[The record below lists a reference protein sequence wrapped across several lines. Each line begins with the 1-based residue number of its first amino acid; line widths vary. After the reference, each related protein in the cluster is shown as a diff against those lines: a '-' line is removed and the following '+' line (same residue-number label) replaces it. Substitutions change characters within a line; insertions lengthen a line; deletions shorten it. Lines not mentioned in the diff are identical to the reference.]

1 MATKYKKRADGRY
14 AKQITIGYSPEGK
27 QIKKT
32 VYGKTIKELEKNYR
46 DFMDLKEKGIIIS
59 DNQMTFAELADLWL
73 TNTKIGDVRDQTI
86 TNIRSQIR
94 CLNRHIGHLKVKAIT
109 VATLEAYRA
118 AQISSGKIDQYNKSL
133 SMMKSIFDYGVEKD
147 VIIRNAAAGL
157 KRITYS
163 GLKQKRR
170 MTDQERTYIDC
181 TALTDQECCFLYVL
195 LYTGMRKSEAL
206 ALSRSDIDFRKGTIT
221 VSKTLVSS
229 KKKENVLQELPK
241 TDAGLRTIPIST
253 QLMPVLKTYTS
264 SKLGILF
271 EAQKGGYYSSSGFFK
286 YWQTIRKKIAAEIG
300 EPTADDFTPHL
311 FRHTYASDLY
321 RAGVDIKSAQYLLGH
336 SDVKTTLDIYTHFGS
351 EDINISKLEEYY
363 SKESQSKTNISQLK
377 IKRF

>member
-27 QIKKT
+27 QLKKT

-46 DFMDLKEKGIIIS
+46 EFMDLRDKGVIIS
-59 DNQMTFAELADLWL
+59 DNRMNFADLADLWL

-94 CLNRHIGHLKVKAIT
+94 CLNRHIGHLKVKDIT

-118 AQISSGKIDQYNKSL
+118 DQIANGKVDQYNKSL
-133 SMMKSIFDYGVEKD
+133 SMMRSIFAYGIEKD
-147 VIIRNAAAGL
+147 VLVRNPAAGL

-163 GLKQKRR
+163 GKQKRR
-170 MTDQERTYIDC
+170 MTDQERAYIDC
-181 TALTDQECCFLYVL
+181 ATLTDQERCFLYLL
-195 LYTGMRKSEAL
+195 LYTGIRKSEAL
-206 ALSRSDIDFRKGTIT
+206 ALSRSDIDFRKGVITI
-221 VSKTLVSS
+221 SKTLVSS
-229 KKKENVLQELPK
+229 KKKEDVLQELPK
-241 TDAGLRTIPIST
+241 TDAGLRTIPIT
-253 QLMPVLKTYTS
+253 GQLMPVLKAYTN

-271 EAQKGGYYSSSGFFK
+271 EAKKGGYYSSSGFFK
-286 YWQTIRKKIAAEIG
+286 YWKGIEKKIETETG

-321 RAGVDIKSAQYLLGH
+321 RAGVDIKTAQYLLGH
-336 SDVKTTLDIYTHFGS
+336 SDIKTTLDIYTHFQA
-351 EDINISKLEEYY
+351 EDVNVSKLEEYY
-363 SKESQSKTNISQLK
+363 SRGSQRSQPETNISQ
-377 IKRF
+377 ISVR

>member
-59 DNQMTFAELADLWL
+59 DNRMTFAELAELWI
-73 TNTKIGDVRDQTI
+73 TNTKVGAVRDQTI

-94 CLNRHIGHLKVKAIT
+94 CLNKHIGHLKVKDIT

-118 AQISSGKIDQYNKSL
+118 VQIEAGKIDQYNKSITI
-133 SMMKSIFDYGVEKD
+133 MRSIFNYGIEKD
-147 VIIRNAAAGL
+147 VIVRNAAASL
-157 KRITYS
+157 KRISYS
-163 GLKQKRR
+163 GLKTKRR
-170 MTDQERTYIDC
+170 MTDLERTYIDC
-181 TALTDQECCFLYVL
+181 STLTDQERCLLYML
-195 LYTGMRKSEAL
+195 LYTGMRKSELL
-206 ALSRSDIDFRKGTIT
+206 ALSRSDIDFRKGVIT

-229 KKKENVLQELPK
+229 KKKEDVLQELPK
-241 TDAGLRTIPIST
+241 TDAGLRMIPISA
-253 QLMPVLKTYTS
+253 QLMPVLKAYTN

-271 EAQKGGYYSSSGFFK
+271 EAQQGGYYSSSGFFK
-286 YWQTIRKKIAAEIG
+286 YWKAICKKIATETG
-300 EPTADDFTPHL
+300 EPVAEDFTPHL

-321 RAGVDIKSAQYLLGH
+321 RAGVDVKSAQYLIGH
-336 SDVKTTLDIYTHFGS
+336 SDIKTTLDTYTHFEG
-351 EDINISKLEEYY
+351 EDVSISKLEEYY
-363 SKESQSKTNISQLK
+363 SKSQSKINISQ
-377 IKRF
+377 ISVS